1 MQYSENNSA
10 LIFKAA
16 KAEEEQYC
24 HMMIMSVAS
33 VTSTV
38 AKEEKK
44 QWASEKWTFIKQ

>member
-24 HMMIMSVAS
+24 HTMIMSGAS
-33 VTSTV
+33 VKSTV
-38 AKEEKK
+38 LRKEKI
-44 QWASEKWTFIKQ
+44 SELLKNEQL

>member
-33 VTSTV
+33 VMLTV
-38 AKEEKK
+38 EKEKNSKLLKNEHL
-44 QWASEKWTFIKQ
+44 

>member
-33 VTSTV
+33 VMSTV
-38 AKEEKK
+38 EKEKN
-44 QWASEKWTFIKQ
+44 SELLKNEHL